1 MGLGQGGHGEKK
13 KKKGRENA
21 LKRIKECP
29 MVANR
34 FGKKK
39 TFFHHFFFRYLVCL
53 FFFLVFFN
61 FFLLVERVGRP
72 GSGCGPHDALRGR
85 NEE

>member
-13 KKKGRENA
+13 KRPRKRFKTNQRMSNGGKSFRQKKN
-21 LKRIKECP
+21 IFSP
-29 MVANR
+29 
-34 FGKKK
+34 
-39 TFFHHFFFRYLVCL
+39 FFFSLPSL
-53 FFFLVFFN
+53 FVFFWFFLN